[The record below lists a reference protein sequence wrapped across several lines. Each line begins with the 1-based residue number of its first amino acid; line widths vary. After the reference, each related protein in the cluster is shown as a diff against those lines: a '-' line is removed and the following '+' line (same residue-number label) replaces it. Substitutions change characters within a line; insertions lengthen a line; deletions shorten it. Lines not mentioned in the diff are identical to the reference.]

1 MAVRNMPDPERK
13 TARLPPRWFIRLAW
27 ITHRR
32 LYRWTGGR
40 RVAAAALQPNVAE
53 ISGVVMHDR

>member
-1 MAVRNMPDPERK
+1 MRA
-13 TARLPPRWFIRLAW
+13 
-27 ITHRR
+27 
-32 LYRWTGGR
+32 GGTWVVNPQQIGGQ